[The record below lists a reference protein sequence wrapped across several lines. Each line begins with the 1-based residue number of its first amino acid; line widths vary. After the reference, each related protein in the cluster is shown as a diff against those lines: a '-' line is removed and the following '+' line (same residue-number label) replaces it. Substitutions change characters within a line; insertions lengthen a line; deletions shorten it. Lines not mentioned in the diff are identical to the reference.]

1 MKGESPTQ
9 KQNPMA
15 MPPVFIP
22 YMFIYNSIKN
32 EMQTF
37 SSEEPKLFKLGF
49 AYIYLR
55 IDLLVSFIGFEDF

>member
-1 MKGESPTQ
+1 
-9 KQNPMA
+9 MA
-15 MPPVFIP
+15 IPPVFIP
-22 YMFIYNSIKN
+22 YMFIYDSIKN

-37 SSEEPKLFKLGF
+37 SSEEPKLFKHAF